1 MEGFAGKVA
10 AVTGAGSGIGQA
22 LALEL
27 ARSGA
32 SVAISDVDTEGLAQ
46 TEEQLKAI
54 GAPVRSDRLDV
65 TEREAFQ
72 IYADQVNEHFGKVN
86 QIYNNAGIAFTGD
99 VEITEFKDIE
109 RVMDVDFWG
118 VVNGTKAFLPH
129 LIASGDGH
137 IVNVSSL
144 FGLMSMPGQ
153 AAYNSAKFAVRGFT
167 EALRQEL
174 VLNRDPVKVTSV
186 HPGGIKTAIARN
198 GLTAEGVDPEAQY
211 KFFDRRL
218 ASTTPQRA
226 AEIILE
232 AVRKNKA
239 RVLVGQDAVVLDLI
253 VRITGSGYQRLF
265 APVLGRMKP
274 PSR

>member
-1 MEGFAGKVA
+1 
-10 AVTGAGSGIGQA
+10 
-22 LALEL
+22 
-27 ARSGA
+27 
-32 SVAISDVDTEGLAQ
+32 
-46 TEEQLKAI
+46 
-54 GAPVRSDRLDV
+54 
-65 TEREAFQ
+65 
-72 IYADQVNEHFGKVN
+72 
-86 QIYNNAGIAFTGD
+86 
-99 VEITEFKDIE
+99 
-109 RVMDVDFWG
+109 MDVDFWG

-137 IVNVSSL
+137 IINVSSL

-167 EALRQEL
+167 EALRQEMA
-174 VLNRDPVKVTSV
+174 LNGHPVKVISV
-186 HPGGIKTAIARN
+186 HPGGIKTAIVRN
-198 GLTAEGVDPEAQY
+198 ATAAEGVNAEAQAN
-211 KFFDRRL
+211 FFDKRL
-218 ASTTPQRA
+218 ASTSPQRA

-265 APVLGRMKP
+265 FPVVGRMKP